1 MNTSE
6 IRETFLNFYKS
17 KDHQIVDSS
26 SLIPV
31 NDETLLF
38 TNAGMVQFK
47 DVFLGTEKKKY
58 VKATSSQRCIRAGGK
73 HNDLENVGYTLR
85 HHTFFEMLGN
95 FSFGDYFKEDAI
107 KYAWEFLTEVLNLEE
122 EKLWISV
129 YKDDDEAAKI
139 WEDVIG
145 VNPDRIVR
153 LGDED
158 NFWSM
163 GETGPCGPCSEIYY
177 DHGDHIEGTP
187 PGSEGDEG
195 DRFVEIWNLVFMQF
209 NRNDAGEMTP
219 LPKPSVD
226 TGMGLERITAVMQG
240 VNSNYET
247 DLFKG
252 LIEAS
257 EKILGNKGSVS
268 HKVISDHIRSTSF
281 LIIDGITPE
290 NEGRGYVLRR
300 ILRRAIRHGYKMGAT
315 KPFLNELVAA
325 LSDLMKDAYPA
336 LEERKDHISKIIKDE
351 EVKFFETLG
360 KGINILDEAISNL
373 KNNTIPGEVVFKL
386 HDTFGFPF
394 DLTADIAREKN
405 LQIDEDGFNVCM
417 DHQKKSSKAGSSFIS
432 KLPAASGVDET
443 IFLGY
448 EDLES
453 ESKVLALWE
462 GQDIIEEARDKQEIF
477 IACSQTPFYAESGGQ
492 IGDKGRFTSNNA
504 SGAILDCK
512 KQGKVFIHRALIEKG
527 TLKIGDVIN
536 MNVEKDKRLA
546 TAIHHSSTHLLH
558 AALKQVLGEHVQQK
572 GSLVDESKLRF
583 DFSHSKPLSK
593 EEIASIESIV
603 NEEVL
608 NNVEVSTKLMKLDD
622 AIDSGA
628 QALFG
633 EKYDDDVRVL
643 SMGADSFSVELCGGT
658 HVKRTGDIGVFVITN
673 QSSVASGIRR
683 VEALAGK
690 EALAYLSEIRKVNS
704 RLQETLNIPIE
715 AMNEKIQSLLEE
727 NKKLK
732 KSGGAP
738 SSKADVISS
747 ELIDINDWKL
757 LIEHISIEDNK
768 QLRALV
774 DQKKESLEKGC
785 VILLNSQSN
794 KVAIVGGVTDNLL
807 DIISAKDVVSLLC
820 EKLNGRGGG
829 RPDFAQGAGESEDV
843 KEFVTSIP
851 DLVKSLSK

>member
-1 MNTSE
+1 MCL
-6 IRETFLNFYKS
+6 R
-17 KDHQIVDSS
+17 
-26 SLIPV
+26 PV
-31 NDETLLF
+31 
-38 TNAGMVQFK
+38 
-47 DVFLGTEKKKY
+47 
-58 VKATSSQRCIRAGGK
+58 
-73 HNDLENVGYTLR
+73 
-85 HHTFFEMLGN
+85 
-95 FSFGDYFKEDAI
+95 
-107 KYAWEFLTEVLNLEE
+107 
-122 EKLWISV
+122 
-129 YKDDDEAAKI
+129 
-139 WEDVIG
+139 
-145 VNPDRIVR
+145 
-153 LGDED
+153 
-158 NFWSM
+158 
-163 GETGPCGPCSEIYY
+163 
-177 DHGDHIEGTP
+177 
-187 PGSEGDEG
+187 
-195 DRFVEIWNLVFMQF
+195 
-209 NRNDAGEMTP
+209 
-219 LPKPSVD
+219 
-226 TGMGLERITAVMQG
+226 
-240 VNSNYET
+240 
-247 DLFKG
+247 
-252 LIEAS
+252 AS
-257 EKILGNKGSVS
+257 
-268 HKVISDHIRSTSF
+268 
-281 LIIDGITPE
+281 
-290 NEGRGYVLRR
+290 
-300 ILRRAIRHGYKMGAT
+300 
-315 KPFLNELVAA
+315 
-325 LSDLMKDAYPA
+325 
-336 LEERKDHISKIIKDE
+336 
-351 EVKFFETLG
+351 
-360 KGINILDEAISNL
+360 
-373 KNNTIPGEVVFKL
+373 
-386 HDTFGFPF
+386 
-394 DLTADIAREKN
+394 
-405 LQIDEDGFNVCM
+405 
-417 DHQKKSSKAGSSFIS
+417 
-432 KLPAASGVDET
+432 
-443 IFLGY
+443 
-448 EDLES
+448 
-453 ESKVLALWE
+453 
-462 GQDIIEEARDKQEIF
+462 
-477 IACSQTPFYAESGGQ
+477 
-492 IGDKGRFTSNNA
+492 
-504 SGAILDCK
+504 
-512 KQGKVFIHRALIEKG
+512 
-527 TLKIGDVIN
+527 
-536 MNVEKDKRLA
+536 
-546 TAIHHSSTHLLH
+546 HLLH
-558 AALKQVLGEHVQQK
+558 AALNQVLGEHVQQK